1 MQKKTI
7 YRLASLLLVISML
20 FSANLVVRATGNS
33 APANTALAPFT
44 PVADAYVISTS
55 ATTNYGTATNLRVD
69 SSPITNSYLRFTV
82 SGVNGATVQSA
93 VLRIYANTA
102 NPSGFAVKSVA
113 DNSWSESAINYS
125 NAPAAGATL
134 NSSTAVT
141 AGAWVSV
148 DVTSYVKADGTY
160 SLQLSTANTTNTS
173 LGAREFG
180 ANAPQLVVTTS
191 AGTLPTATA
200 TTKPAATN
208 TSVPGNTPTKTATP
222 APTSVGSG
230 SVTVTP
236 VADSY
241 VMSSTT
247 TTNYGTATNVRVDS
261 SPITNSYLR
270 FVVSGLSGAA
280 QSASLRIYA
289 NSANTSGFSVLA
301 VADNTWSESAITYS
315 NAPAAGASIN
325 SSAAL
330 TAGTW
335 VTVDVSSY
343 VKGNGTFSFE
353 LNTTNTTNTSLA
365 SREFG
370 ANAPQLVVKTS
381 GGVVP
386 TSTPLP
392 GNTPTKTATPLPT
405 TANTPTKTAT
415 PGSPTPTAS
424 ASCTAVVLTKG
435 PTLIY
440 TGDNTRM
447 RVFWQ
452 WTANA
457 TFQVQWG
464 TGTTYTS
471 GNVAVNPTNTTT
483 HLYTYDIT
491 GLTPGAKY
499 NYRVVTGSQ
508 CSSGTF
514 YAAPAASAASVKF
527 VSYGDT
533 RTNGSTHN
541 GLAGQVVSLYKADPA
556 FQTFN
561 INVGDWV
568 SGDSDSAW
576 MSEWFAPSYTNI
588 RTQDANLADIGIRG
602 NHEGSA
608 TFWKQ
613 YWPEPFQSGGLYWS
627 FDYGPIHVALLDA
640 YTSYGAGSAQYN
652 WLKADLAASTKTW
665 KLVAIH
671 EPGWSAGG
679 GHANNTTVQNDL
691 QPLLVQYGVSIL
703 FAGHNHYYARAS
715 VNGVTHLTMG
725 GGGAPQYT
733 PATGQPNVVVI
744 SKSYSFGEFT
754 VSGNTLT
761 AKVVNNSGATIDTF
775 TITK

>member
-173 LGAREFG
+173 LGARESG

-222 APTSVGSG
+222 APTSVGTG

-270 FVVSGLSGAA
+270 FVVSGLNGAA

-365 SREFG
+365 SRESG

-464 TGTTYTS
+464 TGTTYSS

-541 GLAGQVVSLYKADPA
+541 GLAGQVVSSTRP
-556 FQTFN
+556 
-561 INVGDWV
+561 IR
-568 SGDSDSAW
+568 
-576 MSEWFAPSYTNI
+576 PSRRSI
-588 RTQDANLADIGIRG
+588 
-602 NHEGSA
+602 
-608 TFWKQ
+608 
-613 YWPEPFQSGGLYWS
+613 
-627 FDYGPIHVALLDA
+627 
-640 YTSYGAGSAQYN
+640 
-652 WLKADLAASTKTW
+652 ST
-665 KLVAIH
+665 
-671 EPGWSAGG
+671 
-679 GHANNTTVQNDL
+679 
-691 QPLLVQYGVSIL
+691 
-703 FAGHNHYYARAS
+703 
-715 VNGVTHLTMG
+715 
-725 GGGAPQYT
+725 
-733 PATGQPNVVVI
+733 
-744 SKSYSFGEFT
+744 
-754 VSGNTLT
+754 
-761 AKVVNNSGATIDTF
+761 
-775 TITK
+775 